1 MMLKL
6 NLGDQVSGEV
16 EKNSFIALPGK
27 GRHKMLL
34 LLKLCVLTLESLV
47 RSFRTVIQGW
57 VYWVGNIPWRRER
70 LPTPTFWPGELQG
83 LYSP

>member
-27 GRHKMLL
+27 GRRKRLL
-34 LLKLCVLTLESLV
+34 LLKTMCPNPGEFGEEFYDSDSRVGLLGWEHTLEKGKATHSNILAW
-47 RSFRTVIQGW
+47 RITRTV
-57 VYWVGNIPWRRER
+57 
-70 LPTPTFWPGELQG
+70 
-83 LYSP
+83 